1 MADEKVGLVV
11 KVKVHGEQQLRKLK
25 REINDLNDH
34 VTLLK
39 NRVNANLDSMDARWK
54 KHFDGVDKMV
64 KMMGGALTKFV
75 GMSAKFAAVQLG
87 ALGAAMIAVHG
98 AFVLGNA
105 AMKAFRYL
113 AKGVAAGLAAVTVA
127 ASTAAAAIREN
138 QAAMFAYKKMGKNE
152 FGSGMN
158 QVRQE
163 MRAMARDT
171 DLAGL
176 SAKDLNSIYSEISK
190 KGTYTQ
196 SSQAL
201 VKSLMDFGAAG
212 QDVAKGAQSVG
223 ALVGMLQDPKA
234 TFAQITNSA
243 KDLGP
248 AMENALKEAKTKGID
263 TVAKLKVAILDGTL
277 SVIGGVNGQFAAV
290 NDTLIGRF
298 KKAMNIIK
306 ADFGDFG
313 QVFLGPSKDA
323 LSEIEHTI
331 RRTLVQVSGS
341 ITTFGKGSMLD
352 GLTSGFAK
360 LADGFGNM
368 INNYLPKAQGM
379 LKSVGDWWGRFK
391 SGWNDV
397 LDRTRPFIDA
407 AKVLENMLGNIL
419 QPMFSQFGNAMDHT
433 RQLILDNKGAFEEFG
448 SRVGNFISEFGRY
461 ASTVRDV
468 FVDALPFINQIVDGA
483 TSLFHMFN
491 NILGVAKSF
500 AGFGGAGGSFGLAG
514 GLMAAGRGMKKTIGG
529 VVPDY
534 AKMQKA
540 QLMSVKADVVNVDG
554 PGGGMASRTGGG
566 GGGIGSGGI
575 AGGGGARSIN
585 GYPMAVNQL
594 QAGSGLYGAGH
605 PMSPL
610 RQQGMRSQ
618 VGVDNTGGGAPTGT
632 GVTPAGGRE
641 IAPGYVSGPHN
652 RGIYETAS
660 GRKLSMRDG
669 GYWKAMFT
677 PHTPGYSQSVEGVDP
692 GRLKKF
698 SGKYGP
704 RAWRTT
710 EAYGR
715 MFGDEKKGFKGYNNS
730 ATAGI
735 TATLGLGLL
744 SSIAPESSKGAL
756 ALGSGVAMFN
766 PMAGLAVGGLG
777 AAATGTSPAF
787 GALTGAMGGVA
798 AGSFLGAPGM
808 IVGAIVGALAGG
820 IMGAINKRK
829 EEYKA
834 ARNAGRQIAETMQ
847 SQMFSG
853 ISSVVGNAASQG
865 AAKTRNVIE
874 SNLASIIS
882 TNTGYVSELQADISG
897 VDANGSEALKL
908 KMEDQYTKSTGIY
921 GAMTQTEYDAAMK
934 QPKATAEEMMREFTR
949 TAAAAQGIQTVY
961 DNRMD
966 AFQRMFGATQDEIFS
981 MAQASGLNLLEV
993 TMDFDSARRM
1003 LISGLINDTQTLNSF
1018 VGETFATMYDSFDK
1032 ASRAAKAPLIYD
1044 EGARTIYDK
1053 SKANTLQN
1061 SDIQD
1066 FMGMATQQFPAM
1078 YGSGVGGLYAFRDQF
1093 YGRKDPITGK
1103 EIVAPTAFGLGPDG
1117 KPVPLTGQRDR
1128 FEATPGFNEA
1138 GVTNQS
1144 ALAKAG
1150 KELVQS
1156 SLATAGLGFTD
1167 PGVLM
1172 NIGASFANLPSEV
1185 GTKAITDLAAKTD
1198 QYNLATDDLGRQK
1211 IQEEI
1216 KTYVQGVLGPI
1227 LGVNLQ
1233 TAEIDTQ
1240 STDTAALMAD
1250 SVKQGIIDAFKPG
1263 FTLNAGPT
1271 KLITDY
1277 FQAEAGV
1284 VNVTEVGSGDTRLNK
1299 SNAMDSRLGDTAT
1312 NLSNTLDAHNRLNT
1326 GAGNRFITS
1335 SYRNYSLGSSN
1346 SDHINGRAY
1355 DLVGDNLISYRDA
1368 VNRDGG
1374 FAQFHGDTENRHL
1387 HVVPRIGDSMSPAY
1401 AMVTSVGSATSS
1413 QSSGAP
1419 VYNITVNGAGS
1430 NPEEIANM
1438 VMHKIKINEKISK
1451 ERAY

>member
-39 NRVNANLDSMDARWK
+39 NRVNGNLDSMDAKWK

-75 GMSAKFAAVQLG
+75 AASAKFAAVQLG
-87 ALGAAMIAVHG
+87 AMGAAMIAVHG
-98 AFVLGNA
+98 AFILGNA

-127 ASTAAAAIREN
+127 AGTAAAAIREN
-138 QAAMFAYKKMGKNE
+138 QAAMFAYKKLGKNE

-212 QDVAKGAQSVG
+212 QDVAKGAQAVG

-234 TFAQITNSA
+234 TFSQITKSA

-248 AMENALKEAKTKGID
+248 AMEEALKQAKTKGID
-263 TVAKLKVAILDGTL
+263 TVTELKAAILDGTL
-277 SVIGGVNGQFAAV
+277 SVMGGVNGQFAAV

-306 ADFGDFG
+306 ADFADFG
-313 QVFLGPSKDA
+313 QIFLSPAKDA
-323 LSEIEHTI
+323 LGEVEHTI
-331 RRTLVQVSGS
+331 RRTLVQVTG
-341 ITTFGKGSMLD
+341 TLTHFGKGSMLD
-352 GLTSGFAK
+352 GLTGIFAK
-360 LADGFGNM
+360 LADGFANM
-368 INNYLPKAQGM
+368 INNYLPKAEGM
-379 LKSVGDWWGRFK
+379 LKGVGDWWGRFK

-500 AGFGGAGGSFGLAG
+500 AGFGGAGGSFALAG

-534 AKMQKA
+534 AKMQKT
-540 QLMSVKADVVNVDG
+540 QFMEVNADVVNVDG
-554 PGGGMASRTGGG
+554 KGGGMASKTGGG
-566 GGGIGSGGI
+566 GGGIANAVSGPKT
-575 AGGGGARSIN
+575 IN

-594 QAGSGLYGAGH
+594 RPTGLYGAPVPAGA
-605 PMSPL
+605 MSPIN
-610 RQQGMRSQ
+610 QQGMRSR
-618 VGVDNTGGGAPTGT
+618 GGGVPAGATPTGT

-641 IAPGYVSGPHN
+641 IMPGYVTGPHN
-652 RGIYETAS
+652 KGIYETAG
-660 GRKLSMRDG
+660 GRKLTMKDPNW
-669 GYWKAMFT
+669 WKVMT
-677 PHTPGYSQSVEGVDP
+677 SPNTPGYLTSAKGVDP
-692 GRLKKF
+692 SKYKKF
-698 SGKYGP
+698 MGMYGP
-704 RAWRTT
+704 RAQRTS
-710 EAYGR
+710 EFYGK
-715 MFGDEKKGFKGYNNS
+715 MFGDADKGYKGWNNTGT
-730 ATAGI
+730 ATMG
-735 TATLGLGLL
+735 ATLGLNLL
-744 SSIAPESSKGAL
+744 SSIAPEESKGAL
-756 ALGSGVAMFN
+756 ALGSAVGMFN
-766 PMAGLAVGGLG
+766 PMAGLAVAGAGTAATSTNVGVGALGG
-777 AAATGTSPAF
+777 AAA
-787 GALTGAMGGVA
+787 GASAGMLMGSVPGAII
-798 AGSFLGAPGM
+798 GAV
-808 IVGAIVGALAGG
+808 VGAIGGG
-820 IMGAINKRK
+820 IMAAVNKRK
-829 EEYKA
+829 QEYKL
-834 ARNAGRQIAETMQ
+834 ARDAGRRIAETMQ
-847 SQMFSG
+847 SQMFAG
-853 ISSVVGNAASQG
+853 ISSAVGNVASQG
-865 AAKTRNVIE
+865 AARTRSVVE

-882 TNTGYVSELQADISG
+882 QNNDYVSELQADIRG
-897 VDANGSEALKL
+897 VDANGSQPLED
-908 KMEDQYTKSTGIY
+908 KMREQSMKNTGIY
-921 GAMTQTEYDAAMK
+921 GSMDYAQYQDALK
-934 QPKATAEEMMREFTR
+934 NPKAAAEEMMHEFTR
-949 TAAAAQGIQTVY
+949 TAAAATGIQKVY

-981 MAQASGLNLLEV
+981 MAQSSGLNLLDV
-993 TMDFDSARRM
+993 TMEFDSARRM

-1018 VGETFATMYDSFDK
+1018 VGETFATMYDTFDK

-1053 SKANTLQN
+1053 AKANTLQN

-1078 YGSGVGGLYAFRDQF
+1078 YGGGVGGLYAFRDQF

-1117 KPVPLTGQRDR
+1117 KPVPLTGQRQR
-1128 FEATPGFNEA
+1128 FIDTPGFTEA
-1138 GVTNQS
+1138 GTANQA

-1150 KELVQS
+1150 RELVQS

-1167 PGVLM
+1167 PNVLM
-1172 NIGASFANLPSEV
+1172 NIGANFANLPSEV

-1198 QYNLATDDLGRQK
+1198 QYNLATDDISRSK

-1216 KTYVQGVLGPI
+1216 KLYVEGVLGPI
-1227 LGVNLQ
+1227 LGVNLP

-1250 SVKQGIIDAFKPG
+1250 SIKNGIIEAFKPG
-1263 FTLNAGPT
+1263 FTLQAGPT
-1271 KLITDY
+1271 TLVTDY
-1277 FQAEAGV
+1277 FRAEAGV
-1284 VNVTEVGSGDTRLNK
+1284 VNVTEVGAGDTRLNK

-1355 DLVGDNLISYRDA
+1355 DLIGDNLISYRDA

-1374 FAQFHGDTENRHL
+1374 FAQFHGDKQSKHL

-1401 AMVTSVGSATSS
+1401 AMVTGVASATSP

-1419 VYNITVNGAGS
+1419 IYNITINGAGS

-1438 VMHKIKINEKISK
+1438 VMHKIKVNEKISK